1 MVQECDP
8 EIDAKPHD
16 PEEPRGRQVRAGRM
30 RSDRIR
36 GMNETPT
43 NRRQQALAG
52 LHRAT
57 ATITDLFDAKDALH
71 AALASV
77 AAAAG
82 GSDPLR
88 AAVEVGELLPR
99 VADAVA
105 VVQAAAIA
113 ASEFE
118 PQKKIAGYLESRVA
132 LVFPRPATA
141 KSTSRAAVKPE
152 HSLEPGD
159 HSQG

>member
-1 MVQECDP
+1 
-8 EIDAKPHD
+8 
-16 PEEPRGRQVRAGRM
+16 
-30 RSDRIR
+30 
-36 GMNETPT
+36 MNETPT

-71 AALASV
+71 AALAGV

-82 GSDPLR
+82 GPDPLR

-99 VADAVA
+99 LADAVA
-105 VVQAAAIA
+105 GVQAAAVA

-118 PQKKIAGYLESRVA
+118 PQKTIAGYLESRVA
-132 LVFPRPATA
+132 LVFPRAASPSKEASAGSLPPPPALGDPG
-141 KSTSRAAVKPE
+141 AAAE
-152 HSLEPGD
+152 
-159 HSQG
+159 

>member
-1 MVQECDP
+1 MTQRCYG
-8 EIDAKPHD
+8 A
-16 PEEPRGRQVRAGRM
+16 GQVRAERE

-71 AALASV
+71 AALAAV

-82 GSDPLR
+82 GPDPLR
-88 AAVEVGELLPR
+88 AAVEVGDLVPR

-105 VVQAAAIA
+105 VVQAAAVA
-113 ASEFE
+113 AAEYES
-118 PQKKIAGYLESRVA
+118 QKTIAGYLESRVV
-132 LVFPRPATA
+132 LVFPRATSGA
-141 KSTSRAAVKPE
+141 SEVPVVALPRPPFAGHIVTPE
-152 HSLEPGD
+152 A
-159 HSQG
+159 

>member
-1 MVQECDP
+1 
-8 EIDAKPHD
+8 
-16 PEEPRGRQVRAGRM
+16 
-30 RSDRIR
+30 
-36 GMNETPT
+36 MNETPT

-57 ATITDLFDAKDALH
+57 ATITELFDTKDALH
-71 AALASV
+71 AALAAV

-82 GSDPLR
+82 GPDPLR

-105 VVQAAAIA
+105 IVQATAVA

-118 PQKKIAGYLESRVA
+118 PQKTIAGYLESRVA
-132 LVFPRPATA
+132 LVFPRAVP
-141 KSTSRAAVKPE
+141 SSGSIEMPTSAHLPPP
-152 HSLEPGD
+152 SMGDQDDPGK
-159 HSQG
+159 

>member
-1 MVQECDP
+1 
-8 EIDAKPHD
+8 
-16 PEEPRGRQVRAGRM
+16 
-30 RSDRIR
+30 
-36 GMNETPT
+36 MNETPT
-43 NRRQQALAG
+43 TRRQQALAG

-71 AALASV
+71 AALAAV

-82 GSDPLR
+82 GPDPLR

-105 VVQAAAIA
+105 VVQAAAVA

-118 PQKKIAGYLESRVA
+118 PQKTIASYLESRVA
-132 LVFPRPATA
+132 LMFPRVAAAASEASAPALPPPPA
-141 KSTSRAAVKPE
+141 MGNLANLA
-152 HSLEPGD
+152 D
-159 HSQG
+159 

>member
-1 MVQECDP
+1 
-8 EIDAKPHD
+8 
-16 PEEPRGRQVRAGRM
+16 
-30 RSDRIR
+30 
-36 GMNETPT
+36 MNETPT

-71 AALASV
+71 AALAAV

-88 AAVEVGELLPR
+88 AAAEVAELLPR

-105 VVQAAAIA
+105 IVQAAAVA
-113 ASEFE
+113 AAEFE
-118 PQKKIAGYLESRVA
+118 PQKTIAGYLESRVA
-132 LVFPRPATA
+132 LVFHRPPSAPA
-141 KSTSRAAVKPE
+141 G
-152 HSLEPGD
+152 SLRDSPAPGAPPPAGHLVTLD
-159 HSQG
+159 A

>member
-1 MVQECDP
+1 
-8 EIDAKPHD
+8 
-16 PEEPRGRQVRAGRM
+16 
-30 RSDRIR
+30 
-36 GMNETPT
+36 MNETPT
-43 NRRQQALAG
+43 TRRQQALAG

-71 AALASV
+71 AALAGV

-88 AAVEVGELLPR
+88 AAVEIGEQLPC

-105 VVQAAAIA
+105 NVQAAAVA

-118 PQKKIAGYLESRVA
+118 PQKTIAGYLESRVA
-132 LVFPRPATA
+132 LVFPRAVPASTA
-141 KSTSRAAVKPE
+141 VLGASGFASA
-152 HSLEPGD
+152 G
-159 HSQG
+159 